1 MKKLEN
7 RKEIGMA
14 VTTSSKLLV
23 VMTEK
28 DLEKNRNIQLSGFKL
43 VLDNNIELLTMGLP
57 SIFDSD
63 NHKTYIFY
71 SKNGRFIFRV
81 SHFNRTR
88 KWELYPS
95 VMDNKDS
102 DSILFLCLDRDNDIF
117 PNLEELENSS
127 ILCDY
132 IGDGFSAI
140 LAELT
145 SLYDIDTLIES
156 AHSLYKER
164 LRWELDKYFRRAFPF
179 NIPLPKWLSE

>member
-1 MKKLEN
+1 MNKLESK
-7 RKEIGMA
+7 KEVSMSF
-14 VTTSSKLLV
+14 TTSSKLLV

-43 VLDNNIELLTMGLP
+43 VLDNSIKLLTMGLP
-57 SIFDSD
+57 TISD
-63 NHKTYIFY
+63 KNREYLFY

-81 SHFNRTR
+81 SHFNGTR

-95 VMDNKDS
+95 VIDNEDS
-102 DSILFLCLDRDNDIF
+102 DSILFLCLDRDNIIF
-117 PNLEELENSS
+117 PNPEELENSS

-132 IGDGFSAI
+132 IGNGFSAI

-145 SLYDIDTLIES
+145 SLYDIDTLIKS
-156 AHSLYKER
+156 AHSLYRKR
-164 LRWELDKYFRRAFPF
+164 LRWELEEYFRRAFPF

>member
-1 MKKLEN
+1 MKSLE
-7 RKEIGMA
+7 KEISMSF
-14 VTTSSKLLV
+14 TTSSKLLV

-57 SIFDSD
+57 SIFDYD
-63 NHKTYIFY
+63 KHNTYLFY
-71 SKNGRFIFRV
+71 SRNGRFIFRV
-81 SHFNRTR
+81 SHFNDTR

-102 DSILFLCLDRDNDIF
+102 DSILFLCLDRDNNIF

-132 IGDGFSAI
+132 IGDGFSVI

-156 AHSLYKER
+156 AYSLYRKK
-164 LRWELDKYFRRAFPF
+164 LRWELEKYFRKAFPF